1 MTLQNKKDINKDA
14 KTSFNSKSPAY
25 KAAFI
30 GLFSAFA
37 IIISYIESL
46 IPINIGIPGIKPGFA
61 NIVIII
67 VLYAM
72 NIKSAA
78 MINLIRITIIG
89 IMFGNVLSISFSCA
103 GAVLSMFVMVWIKK
117 IKGVSMIGA
126 SVCGGVAHNLGQ
138 IAAAATITTVYSLLY
153 YIPFLIIG
161 GIITGII
168 VGIAADII
176 YTRVIKR
183 LEDFS

>member
-1 MTLQNKKDINKDA
+1 MTLQNNKDMNKIT

-25 KAAFI
+25 KVAFI

-61 NIVIII
+61 NIVILI

-72 NIKSAA
+72 NVKSAA
-78 MINLIRITIIG
+78 VINLIRIVIIG
-89 IMFGNVLSISFSCA
+89 IMFGNVLSVGFSIA
-103 GAVLSMFVMVWIKK
+103 GAVLSMIVMVFIKK
-117 IKGVSMIGA
+117 IKGVSMIGV

-138 IAAAATITTVYSLLY
+138 IAAAAAITTVYSLLY

-168 VGIAADII
+168 VGMVADII
-176 YTRVIKR
+176 YTRVMKR
-183 LEDFS
+183 LED

>member
-1 MTLQNKKDINKDA
+1 MRLMKLQNRKDTK
-14 KTSFNSKSPAY
+14 NSYNSASPAF
-25 KAAFI
+25 KAATI
-30 GLFSAFA
+30 GIFSAFA

-61 NIVIII
+61 NIVILI

-72 NIKSAA
+72 NVRSAA
-78 MINLIRITIIG
+78 VINLIRILMIG
-89 IMFGNVLSISFSCA
+89 IMFGNILSVCFSIA
-103 GAVLSMFVMVWIKK
+103 GAVASMSVMIVIKK
-117 IKGVSMIGA
+117 IKGVSMVGV

-138 IAAAATITTVYSLLY
+138 IVAASAITTVYSLLY

-168 VGIAADII
+168 VGILANLI
-176 YTRVIKR
+176 YTRVIQGM
-183 LEDFS
+183 EEFT

>member
-1 MTLQNKKDINKDA
+1 MTSQNNKDTNKTT
-14 KTSFNSKSPAY
+14 KTSFNSKSSAY

-30 GLFSAFA
+30 GLLGAFA

-61 NIVIII
+61 NIVIVI

-78 MINLIRITIIG
+78 IINLIRIIIIG
-89 IMFGNVLSISFSCA
+89 IMFGNILSVCFSIA
-103 GAVLSMFVMVWIKK
+103 GAVLSMLVMVLIKR
-117 IKGVSMIGA
+117 IKGVSMIGV

-138 IAAAATITTVYSLLY
+138 IAAAATITTIYSLLY

-168 VGIAADII
+168 VGIVADII
-176 YTRVIKR
+176 YTRVMIR
-183 LEDFS
+183 LEN

>member
-1 MTLQNKKDINKDA
+1 MQNKKDINKDA
-14 KTSFNSKSPAY
+14 KTSFNSQSPAY